1 MPDLRG
7 NTVWVAAS
15 FLLAIL
21 LAAVMAGV
29 AQLVSTSR
37 CEEERQRTPW
47 RAMGMAA
54 ILAGL
59 LAAGMGV
66 AAERVVAA
74 VAGAALGTR
83 FVWRH
88 DFRGR
93 PQHVAL
99 RGSGVGVAV
108 MLGGLTRYLSSTSC
122 GEWAC
127 VEVYVAV
134 FIGALI
140 FAVSATV
147 WCMSRGWL
155 IAQGGVHPG
164 TGVVNLTAILLW
176 MGYGFVTEPARPFG
190 LAVLL
195 AMSLLTTALGAHL
208 MMNTGAARGRYALA
222 MGLSQRSMVRCGVVQ
237 RRGVLNVLE
246 GFEWPDDHMPALSD
260 DNFAQSWSPPGDSRP
275 MAETLRVGACRR
287 NRRVAHK
294 SRGGPSRYASLRGA
308 HRIWRRVWRAMSRP
322 AAWRDR
328 GSNSDRNVRARH
340 PGARTGCSTGSSC
353 AG

>member
-54 ILAGL
+54 LLAGL

-66 AAERVVAA
+66 AAESVVAA

-127 VEVYVAV
+127 IEVYVAV

-164 TGVVNLTAILLW
+164 TGVVNLTAILLCIW
-176 MGYGFVTEPARPFG
+176 MGYGFVTEHARPFG

-222 MGLSQRSMVRCGVVQ
+222 MGLGQRSMVRCGVVQ
-237 RRGVLNVLE
+237 RRGVLDVLE

-260 DNFAQSWSPPGDSRP
+260 DDFAQSWSPPGDSRP
-275 MAETLRVGACRR
+275 SAETLRVGACRR
-287 NRRVAHK
+287 DRSVAHAVTRGERGRCCWRQRNRRA
-294 SRGGPSRYASLRGA
+294 G
-308 HRIWRRVWRAMSRP
+308 
-322 AAWRDR
+322 
-328 GSNSDRNVRARH
+328 H
-340 PGARTGCSTGSSC
+340 PGTRHCATRTESGDESGEQ
-353 AG
+353 